1 MWQSLNNVL
10 NPDEA
15 RQLLD
20 GTLFEY
26 HCPRCGAV
34 TPVFYACLY
43 HDMERHAM
51 VQLVG
56 EGSLDDARAML
67 DRLRADGH
75 ISEMINAA
83 HYRQRIVTD
92 QNELREKALIFR
104 DELDDRTIETL
115 KALICETDVGDG
127 QVPEDALLFY
137 LRCRRPET
145 LELAAYGTWDDG
157 PWESLGVLTVP
168 WELYELAEDLV
179 AAHVHEHGQDDSYGS
194 YAVDRDWVHA
204 HVLG

>member
-26 HCPRCGAV
+26 RCPQCGAV
-34 TPVFYACLY
+34 APVFYSCLY

-56 EGSLDDARAML
+56 EGSLDDARTML
-67 DRLRADGH
+67 DHLRADGH
-75 ISEMINAA
+75 ISEMISEA

-92 QNELREKALIFR
+92 QNELREKALVFR
-104 DELDDRTIETL
+104 DELDDCAIETL
-115 KALICETDVGDG
+115 KVLICETDVGDG

-145 LELAAYGTWDDG
+145 LELAAYGTRDDG
-157 PWESLGVLTVP
+157 PWESLGALTVP
-168 WELYELAEDLV
+168 WELYELAENLV
-179 AAHVHEHGQDDSYGS
+179 AAHGRGQDDPSESY
-194 YAVDRDWVHA
+194 VIDRDWVYA